1 MNDLEPLALVMVK
14 KTPFSPTP
22 TNNRFD
28 MNEIFNK
35 KFLRQLF
42 TPYGRL
48 QRRPFAYCLLF
59 YILTHIALRWL
70 SVLAMPLMPV
80 MVMMLTLLLT
90 VVITLAMLC
99 LTIRRYHD
107 FGCTGWIPGGSL
119 LLTFAFGMAQSLP
132 TSPLSQADMAPTVA
146 IVNVVL
152 SAIGLLVMALVPL
165 AMPSTKKPTR
175 YDAQPYND
183 TEVVVKRKTIR

>member
-1 MNDLEPLALVMVK
+1 
-14 KTPFSPTP
+14 
-22 TNNRFD
+22 

-35 KFLRQLF
+35 EFLRQLF

-59 YILTHIALRWL
+59 YILIHIALRWL
-70 SVLAMPLMPV
+70 SILAMPLMPV

-99 LTIRRYHD
+99 LT
-107 FGCTGWIPGGSL
+107 
-119 LLTFAFGMAQSLP
+119 
-132 TSPLSQADMAPTVA
+132 VA

-152 SAIGLLVMALVPL
+152 SAIGLLVMVLVPL

-183 TEVVVKRKTIR
+183 TEVAVKRK

>member
-1 MNDLEPLALVMVK
+1 
-14 KTPFSPTP
+14 
-22 TNNRFD
+22 

-48 QRRPFAYCLLF
+48 QRRPFAYCLLL
-59 YILTHIALRWL
+59 YILIHIALRWL
-70 SVLAMPLMPV
+70 SILAMPLMPV

-107 FGCTGWIPGGSL
+107 SATRAGFLVAVCCSP
-119 LLTFAFGMAQSLP
+119 
-132 TSPLSQADMAPTVA
+132 SPLAWRRAFQRVRFRRPTW
-146 IVNVVL
+146 
-152 SAIGLLVMALVPL
+152 PP
-165 AMPSTKKPTR
+165 PSPSSTWCFRPSDCSSWCWCRWQCRHRRSRRATMR
-175 YDAQPYND
+175 NHI
-183 TEVVVKRKTIR
+183 TIRKWLLNERPYANPPSL

>member
-1 MNDLEPLALVMVK
+1 
-14 KTPFSPTP
+14 
-22 TNNRFD
+22 

-59 YILTHIALRWL
+59 YILIHIALRWL
-70 SVLAMPLMPV
+70 SILAIPLMPV

-152 SAIGLLVMALVPL
+152 SAIGLIVMVLVPL

-183 TEVVVKRKTIR
+183 TEMAIKRKTIR

>member
-1 MNDLEPLALVMVK
+1 
-14 KTPFSPTP
+14 
-22 TNNRFD
+22 

-48 QRRPFAYCLLF
+48 QRRPFAYCLLL
-59 YILTHIALRWL
+59 YILIHIALRWL
-70 SVLAMPLMPV
+70 SILAMPLMPV

-107 FGCTGWIPGGSL
+107 FGYTGWIPGGSL

-146 IVNVVL
+146 IINVVL
-152 SAIGLLVMALVPL
+152 SAIGLLLIVLVPL

-175 YDAQPYND
+175 YDAQPYNG
-183 TEVVVKRKTIR
+183 TEGAVKRKTIR